1 LIQRLPILSRR
12 TGALIAGLIWLAGLA
27 LTATSVIAAA
37 AVTALV
43 AGFCIAVAAIP
54 ALALIILRKRT
65 DQDLPRLTLSLLW
78 TALAASTAAAC
89 GGVTG
94 LASIAFLLPPAAAAA
109 GGRRGHVIE
118 AAALSG
124 FSALAIGALQF
135 GGLLVAPPGAAL
147 VFAPVFPVAAAFIA
161 GGFAL
166 SSLRSVA
173 AHDKADRAARA
184 YQVKSAAFDATSAPL
199 AVVDGD
205 EIIAGSAGLRRL
217 IPGLP
222 RTIEGLPFAA
232 LAHDDEQRD
241 ELAKAMDRLGNG
253 STRTSVRGAG
263 GRAAAVTI
271 EGATTVDNTLVT
283 SFIRETADTDLLRRE
298 RDDALS
304 DAAAKTEYLASVSHE
319 IRTPLNAI
327 IGFSEVMKARLFGPL
342 PARYAE
348 YADLIHESGRH
359 LLDLIGDVLDMSKI
373 EADRYELT
381 MDRFDAGEVVGI
393 CTKLLRQR
401 AEDSGITLETDVP
414 DSAIAVEA
422 DRKALRQILLNLLSN
437 AIKFTPPGGAVVAMA
452 RREADDLIIAVGDSG
467 VGIAPEEVRELGQ
480 RFHQAS
486 NSSESN
492 ERGSGLGLSLV
503 RSLAELHGGTMD
515 IESRINEGTTVT
527 VRLPVIDA
535 TASVSEPETLEVHN
549 RIRRAQEAGGS
560 LGGSPVSAT
569 GTA

>member
-1 LIQRLPILSRR
+1 MIERLPILSRR
-12 TGALIAGLIWLAGLA
+12 TGALIAGLIWLGGLA
-27 LTATSVIAAA
+27 LTATSVTGAA
-37 AVTALV
+37 AVSPLV
-43 AGFCIAVAAIP
+43 AGVCIAIAAIP
-54 ALALIILRKRT
+54 ALALIVMRGRT

-78 TALAASTAAAC
+78 TALAASAAAAC

-94 LASIAFLLPPAAAAA
+94 LAAMAFLLPPAAASA

-135 GGLLVAPPGAAL
+135 GGLLVAPPGAAM

-161 GGFAL
+161 SGFAL
-166 SSLRSVA
+166 SALRSVA
-173 AHDKADRAARA
+173 AHDKADRAART
-184 YQVKSAAFDATSAPL
+184 YRVKSAAFDATSAPL

-232 LAHDDEQRD
+232 LAHDDDERD
-241 ELAKAMDRLGNG
+241 QLAEAMGRLAGA
-253 STRTSVRGAG
+253 STRTTIRGAG

-271 EGATTVDNTLVT
+271 EGAATADATLVT
-283 SFIRETADTDLLRRE
+283 SFVRENADSDLLRRE
-298 RDDALS
+298 RDEALS

-373 EADRYELT
+373 EAERYELT
-381 MDRFDAGEVVGI
+381 MDRFDAGDVVGI

-401 AEDSGITLETDVP
+401 AEDSGITLETDLP
-414 DSAIAVEA
+414 EGEIAVEA

-452 RREADDLIIAVGDSG
+452 RGEGSDLIIAVGDSG
-467 VGIAPEEVRELGQ
+467 VGIAPEEVHELGQ
-480 RFHQAS
+480 RFRQAS
-486 NSSESN
+486 NSSDST

-503 RSLAELHGGTMD
+503 RSLAELHGGTMS

-527 VRLPVIDA
+527 VRLPVIDV
-535 TASVSEPETLEVHN
+535 TASDAKPETLEVHD
-549 RIRRAQEAGGS
+549 RIRRAQEAGNS
-560 LGGSPVSAT
+560 LSGPAVSAT

>member
-1 LIQRLPILSRR
+1 MPILSRR
-12 TGALIAGLIWLAGLA
+12 TGALIAGLIWLGGLA
-27 LTATSVIAAA
+27 LTATSVIHAA
-37 AVTALV
+37 AVSPLV
-43 AGFCIAVAAIP
+43 AGVCIAVAAVP
-54 ALALIILRKRT
+54 ALALIILRNRT
-65 DQDLPRLTLSLLW
+65 DRDLPRLTLSLLW
-78 TALAASTAAAC
+78 TALAASAAAAC

-124 FSALAIGALQF
+124 FSALATGALQF
-135 GGLLVAPPGAAL
+135 GGLLVTPPGAAM

-161 GGFAL
+161 SGFAL
-166 SSLRSVA
+166 SALRSVA

-184 YQVKSAAFDATSAPL
+184 YRIKSAAFDAASAPL
-199 AVVDGD
+199 AIVDGD

-232 LAHDDEQRD
+232 LAHDDAQRVQ
-241 ELAKAMDRLGNG
+241 LAEAMGRLGA
-253 STRTSVRGAG
+253 TAMRTTVRGPG
-263 GRAAAVTI
+263 GQAAAVTI
-271 EGATTVDNTLVT
+271 EGANTADNTLVT
-283 SFIRETADTDLLRRE
+283 SFVRETADGDVLRRE
-298 RDDALS
+298 RDEALS

-373 EADRYELT
+373 EAERYELT

-393 CTKLLRQR
+393 CIKLLRQR
-401 AEDSGITLETDVP
+401 AEDAGVTLETDLP
-414 DSAIAVEA
+414 EDAIAVEA

-452 RREADDLIIAVGDSG
+452 RREGSDLIVAVGDSG
-467 VGIAPEEVRELGQ
+467 VGIAQEEVRELGQ
-480 RFHQAS
+480 RFRQAS
-486 NSSESN
+486 NSSESS

-503 RSLAELHGGTMD
+503 RSLAELHGGTMS
-515 IESRINEGTTVT
+515 IESRIHEGTTVT
-527 VRLPVIDA
+527 VRLPVVDMTATDA
-535 TASVSEPETLEVHN
+535 EPETLEVHE
-549 RIRRAQEAGGS
+549 RIRRAQEAGNS
-560 LGGSPVSAT
+560 LGGPPVSAA